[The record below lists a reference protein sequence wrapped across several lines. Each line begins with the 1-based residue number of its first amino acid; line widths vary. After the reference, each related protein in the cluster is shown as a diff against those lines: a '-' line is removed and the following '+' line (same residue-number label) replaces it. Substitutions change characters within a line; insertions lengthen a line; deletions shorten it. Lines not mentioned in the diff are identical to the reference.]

1 MAKVKS
7 PEEILAA
14 SSQLDEMRKEIDYDT
29 RDYSIDFLVD
39 QFRENEFFIPD
50 EYQRQYIWKKNNK
63 GLFIESVMLGLPIP
77 FMFFAD
83 SDDGRCE
90 IVDGAQRTQTLEE
103 FMDNGFRL
111 TGLKKLTTLNGFYYR
126 DLPEIYQRK
135 FNKTTLRV
143 VVLSEGTTPESRR
156 ELFNRINTAGR
167 KAKSIEVRRGSYE
180 GPFMKF
186 VEECAREPLFMKLCP
201 ITDNGRKRYED
212 LELVLRFFAYRDRY
226 MTFKHSV
233 DDFLDLYVEDVQ
245 HDFNS
250 VEMKDSFMR
259 MLEFVEKNYPNGFKK
274 GCDSRAIIPRV
285 RFEAIAVG
293 TSLALDDEPDLAPRS
308 MDWLDDEEFAFHTTT
323 HASNSPQRVRG
334 RIEYVRDALLQG
346 R

>member
-1 MAKVKS
+1 MPKMKT
-7 PEEILAA
+7 PDETLAA
-14 SSQLDEMRKEIDYDT
+14 SLQLDEMRKEIDYDT
-29 RDYSIDFLVD
+29 RDYSIDFLVN
-39 QFRENEFFIPD
+39 QFRDNEFFIPD
-50 EYQRQYIWKKNNK
+50 EYQRRYIWKKNNK

-103 FMDNGFRL
+103 FMDNGFKL
-111 TGLKKLTTLNGFYYR
+111 TGLKKLTALNGFFYR

-143 VVLSEGTTPESRR
+143 VVLSEETTPESRR

-180 GPFMKF
+180 GPFMRF
-186 VEECAREPLFMKLCP
+186 IEECANEPLFVKLCP
-201 ITDNGRKRYED
+201 ITENGRKRYED
-212 LELVLRFFAYRDRY
+212 LELVLRFFAYKDRY

-233 DDFLDLYVEDVQ
+233 DDFLDTYVEDIQ
-245 HDFNS
+245 LHFDS
-250 VEMKDSFMR
+250 GEMKNSFMR
-259 MLEFVEKNYPNGFKK
+259 MLEFVEQNYPNGFKK
-274 GCDSRAIIPRV
+274 DHDARAMVPRV

-293 TSLALDDEPDLAPRS
+293 TSLALDEVPDLMPLS
-308 MDWLDDEEFAFHTTT
+308 MDWLNDEEFAFHTTT
-323 HASNSPQRVRG
+323 HASNSLPRVRG

>member
-1 MAKVKS
+1 MAKRKS
-7 PEEILAA
+7 QEEVLAA
-14 SSQLDEMRKEIDYDT
+14 SLQLDEMRKEIDYDT
-29 RDYSIDFLVD
+29 RDYSIDFLVN
-39 QFRENEFFIPD
+39 QFREEEFFIPD
-50 EYQRQYIWKKNNK
+50 EYQRKYIWKKNNK

-103 FMDNGFRL
+103 FMDNGFKL
-111 TGLKKLTTLNGFYYR
+111 TGLKKLTALNGFFYR
-126 DLPEIYQRK
+126 DFPEIYQRK

-143 VVLSEGTTPESRR
+143 VVLNEGTTPESRR

-180 GPFMKF
+180 GPFMRF
-186 VEECAREPLFMKLCP
+186 IEECTKEPLFVKLCP

-212 LELVLRFFAYRDRY
+212 LELVLRYFAYKDRY

-233 DDFLDLYVEDVQ
+233 DDFLDTYVEDVQ
-245 HDFNS
+245 LDFDAVKMRNS
-250 VEMKDSFMR
+250 FTR
-259 MLEFVEKNYPNGFKK
+259 MLEFVEQNYPNGFKK
-274 GCDSRAIIPRV
+274 DCKARAMVPRV

-293 TSLALDDEPDLAPRS
+293 TSLALDEEPDLSPRS
-308 MDWLDDEEFAFHTTT
+308 MEWLDGEEFAFHTTT
-323 HASNSPQRVRG
+323 HASNSLPRVRG
-334 RIEYVRDALLQG
+334 RIEYVRDALLQS